1 MANTPK
7 IGETITTAKSGVS
20 GVVQEVVKN
29 ASGSVRVRLSVNGT
43 DRWTTVKQLL
53 LPPIKMSVGGSII
66 HPNKTTT
73 KGKQCQ
79 EAKP

>member
-43 DRWTTVKQLL
+43 DRWNTVK
-53 LPPIKMSVGGSII
+53 
-66 HPNKTTT
+66 
-73 KGKQCQ
+73 
-79 EAKP
+79 